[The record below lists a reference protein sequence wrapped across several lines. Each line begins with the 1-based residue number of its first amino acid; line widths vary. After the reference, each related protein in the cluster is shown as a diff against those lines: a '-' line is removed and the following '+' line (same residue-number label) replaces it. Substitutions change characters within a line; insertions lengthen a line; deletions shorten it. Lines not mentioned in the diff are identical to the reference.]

1 MSELPSSPPSD
12 PADAIAYYKLQYE
25 QLETELTEFQ
35 ASSQE
40 LETELEK
47 DVEAAERRERLLQEK
62 VESLGFE
69 VEEWKTKYKQSK
81 NEANAAQ
88 NTLQKEITSLR
99 DVNRTMQLQL
109 RDIEV
114 QHDDIERQARNTF
127 SSLEDMESKFNMS
140 IERGVMMEEEIKIG
154 EKEREQLRIE
164 TQRLRDEFSD
174 LKVEAEIMQEKLR
187 KRQFPSITT
196 DYTAPNTPSFG
207 PFATS
212 PRSTTSSPL
221 INTPPDTKSVS
232 TTDTVSE
239 TPTPPSP
246 PMSEASATARTGLN
260 IPMNI
265 PHNKLK
271 LPVGNSSMTP
281 QPALSRYTSG
291 TVRNSRAP
299 TPNGNSI
306 MRTATPAVIRQTRQQ
321 APPTRGLPNSTS
333 LTHIRSLTAQMQ
345 RLEQRVQ
352 SARSKLPAPVTT
364 PPHTTSRTI
373 SAMGSNYVPP
383 SVTLRNRQRTTGSTA
398 SASTTSSMTGEET
411 LTRYPPRVSASGI
424 SRLSFAPVANR
435 DGNDSSQHSSRPPS
449 RPGSRASGSIYDRP
463 PSRPIANR
471 PSANTPIGHYSQAQ
485 LADARRARSS
495 MGGNFAD
502 RHGEGRPHAHSQSV
516 SYVGYG
522 VDENRESDYSTPNR
536 RGTLSGF
543 ESTVDPSLSVLP
555 RRKSG
560 GQSLSMSGLPM
571 PRRTSTSH
579 GFREEDERILD
590 PRPPSG
596 LNRTPTVPTGRPR
609 KLSGVGECY

>member
-12 PADAIAYYKLQYE
+12 PVDAIAYYKLQYE
-25 QLETELTEFQ
+25 QLENELTEFQ

-40 LETELEK
+40 LEAELEK

-99 DVNRTMQLQL
+99 DANRTMQLQL

-127 SSLEDMESKFNMS
+127 SSLEDMESKFNIS

-164 TQRLRDEFSD
+164 TQRLRDELSD
-174 LKVEAEIMQEKLR
+174 LKVEADIMQGKLR
-187 KRQFPSITT
+187 KRQFPTITT
-196 DYTAPNTPSFG
+196 DYTAPSTPSFE

-212 PRSTTSSPL
+212 PRSTASSPL

-260 IPMNI
+260 TPMNA

-271 LPVGNSSMTP
+271 LPAGNSSATP
-281 QPALSRYTSG
+281 KQALSRYASG
-291 TVRNSRAP
+291 TGRNSRGA
-299 TPNGNSI
+299 TPNGNSN
-306 MRTATPAVIRQTRQQ
+306 RAATPAVIRQTRQK
-321 APPTRGLPNSTS
+321 ALPTRGLPNSTS

-352 SARSKLPAPVTT
+352 SARSKLPAPVATPPTTT
-364 PPHTTSRTI
+364 PRTT

-383 SVTLRNRQRTTGSTA
+383 SITMRSRKRTTGSTA

-411 LTRYPPRVSASGI
+411 STKHIPRVSVSGI
-424 SRLSFAPVANR
+424 SRLSFGQVGNR

-463 PSRPIANR
+463 PSRSTTGR
-471 PSANTPIGHYSQAQ
+471 PGAKTPIGHYSQSQ
-485 LADARRARSS
+485 MADSRRARSG
-495 MGGNFAD
+495 MGGNYAD
-502 RHGEGRPHAHSQSV
+502 RHGESRPHAHSQSV
-516 SYVGYG
+516 SYIGYG
-522 VDENRESDYSTPNR
+522 LDENHQSDHSTPTR
-536 RGTLSGF
+536 RGSGIEGTGIPPLSG
-543 ESTVDPSLSVLP
+543 LP

-560 GQSLSMSGLPM
+560 GQSLSMTSLPM

-579 GFREEDERILD
+579 GFREEDERIIN
-590 PRPPSG
+590 PRQPTG
-596 LNRTPTVPTGRPR
+596 LNRAPAAPTGRPR

>member
-12 PADAIAYYKLQYE
+12 PVDAIAYYKLQYE

-40 LETELEK
+40 LEAELEK

-88 NTLQKEITSLR
+88 NKLQKEITSLR
-99 DVNRTMQLQL
+99 DANRTMQLQL

-164 TQRLRDEFSD
+164 TQRLRDELSD
-174 LKVEAEIMQEKLR
+174 LKVEADIMQGKLR

-196 DYTAPNTPSFG
+196 DYTAPCTPSFE
-207 PFATS
+207 PFSTS
-212 PRSTTSSPL
+212 PRSTASSPL
-221 INTPPDTKSVS
+221 INTPPDTKSIS

-246 PMSEASATARTGLN
+246 PMSEASATARTGVST
-260 IPMNI
+260 PMNL
-265 PHNKLK
+265 PRSKLK
-271 LPVGNSSMTP
+271 LPAGNSSSTP
-281 QPALSRYTSG
+281 KPAISRYVSG
-291 TVRNSRAP
+291 TVRSSRGT
-299 TPNGNSI
+299 TPNGNSQ
-306 MRTATPAVIRQTRQQ
+306 MRSATPAVIRQTKQK

-364 PPHTTSRTI
+364 PPHTTTRTP
-373 SAMGSNYVPP
+373 SAMGNNYLPP
-383 SVTLRNRQRTTGSTA
+383 SLTVRGRKRTTGSTA
-398 SASTTSSMTGEET
+398 SLSTTSSMTGEET
-411 LTRYPPRVSASGI
+411 STKHAPKVSVSGI
-424 SRLSFAPVANR
+424 GRLSFGPAGSR
-435 DGNDSSQHSSRPPS
+435 DGNDSSQYSS

-463 PSRPIANR
+463 PSRS
-471 PSANTPIGHYSQAQ
+471 SAGRLGAKTPIGSYSQSQ
-485 LADARRARSS
+485 IADSRRARSS
-495 MGGNFAD
+495 IGGSYAD
-502 RHGEGRPHAHSQSV
+502 RHGDGRPHTHSQSV
-516 SYVGYG
+516 SHIGYG
-522 VDENRESDYSTPNR
+522 VDENRGSDTSIPIR
-536 RGTLSGF
+536 RGTVNGLDGTSIPMLSG
-543 ESTVDPSLSVLP
+543 LP

-579 GFREEDERILD
+579 GFRADDERMAI
-590 PRPPSG
+590 PKQPAG
-596 LNRTPTVPTGRPR
+596 INRTPTAPTGRPR
-609 KLSGVGECY
+609 RLSGVGECY

>member
-12 PADAIAYYKLQYE
+12 PVDAIAYYKLQYE

-40 LETELEK
+40 LEAELEK

-99 DVNRTMQLQL
+99 EANRAMQLQL

-164 TQRLRDEFSD
+164 TQRLRDELSD
-174 LKVEAEIMQEKLR
+174 LKVEADIMQDKLR
-187 KRQFPSITT
+187 KRQYPSITT
-196 DYTAPNTPSFG
+196 DYIAPSTPSFEHFG
-207 PFATS
+207 TS
-212 PRSTTSSPL
+212 PRSTASSPL
-221 INTPPDTKSVS
+221 INTPPDTKSIS
-232 TTDTVSE
+232 TTDTISE

-260 IPMNI
+260 TSMNV
-265 PHNKLK
+265 PQSKLK
-271 LPVGNSSMTP
+271 MPAGNSSATSKP
-281 QPALSRYTSG
+281 GLSRYVSG
-291 TVRNSRAP
+291 TVRNSRGA
-299 TPNGNSI
+299 TPNGNSK
-306 MRTATPAVIRQTRQQ
+306 MRSATPAVIRQTKQK

-352 SARSKLPAPVTT
+352 SARSKLPAPVTS
-364 PPHTTSRTI
+364 PSHTTS
-373 SAMGSNYVPP
+373 AMGNDYMPP
-383 SVTLRNRQRTTGSTA
+383 GVAVRSRKRTTGSTA

-411 LTRYPPRVSASGI
+411 STKHLPRVSVSGI
-424 SRLSFAPVANR
+424 GRLSFGPVASR
-435 DGNDSSQHSSRPPS
+435 DGHDSSRHSSRPPS

-463 PSRPIANR
+463 PSRSTASR
-471 PSANTPIGHYSQAQ
+471 PGAKTPTAHSSQSQ
-485 LADARRARSS
+485 VVDSIRARSS
-495 MGGNFAD
+495 LGGNYAD
-502 RHGEGRPHAHSQSV
+502 RHGDGRPHTHSQSV
-516 SYVGYG
+516 SHIGYG
-522 VDENRESDYSTPNR
+522 VDENRGSDYSTPPGR
-536 RGTLSGF
+536 RGTVNGSEGLSITPLSG
-543 ESTVDPSLSVLP
+543 LP

-571 PRRTSTSH
+571 TRRTSTTH
-579 GFREEDERILD
+579 GFREEDERIID
-590 PRPPSG
+590 PRQPAG
-596 LNRTPTVPTGRPR
+596 LNRAPTAPSGRPR

>member
-12 PADAIAYYKLQYE
+12 PVDAIAYYKLQYE
-25 QLETELTEFQ
+25 QLENELTEFQ

-40 LETELEK
+40 LEAELEK

-69 VEEWKTKYKQSK
+69 VEEWKKKYKQSK

-88 NTLQKEITSLR
+88 TTLQKEITSLR
-99 DVNRTMQLQL
+99 DANRTMQLQL

-164 TQRLRDEFSD
+164 TQRLRDELSD
-174 LKVEAEIMQEKLR
+174 LKVEADIMQDKLR

-196 DYTAPNTPSFG
+196 DYTAPSTPSFE
-207 PFATS
+207 PFGTS
-212 PRSTTSSPL
+212 PRSTASSPI
-221 INTPPDTKSVS
+221 INTPPDTKSIS

-246 PMSEASATARTGLN
+246 PMSEASATARHGLN
-260 IPMNI
+260 TSMN
-265 PHNKLK
+265 PPQSNLK
-271 LPVGNSSMTP
+271 LPAANASATSKQG
-281 QPALSRYTSG
+281 LSRYVSG
-291 TVRNSRAP
+291 TVRSSRGT
-299 TPNGNSI
+299 TPNGNSKA
-306 MRTATPAVIRQTRQQ
+306 RSATPAVIRQTKQK

-364 PPHTTSRTI
+364 PPHTTPRTI
-373 SAMGSNYVPP
+373 SAMGQNYLPP
-383 SVTLRNRQRTTGSTA
+383 TGTIRGRKRTTGSTA
-398 SASTTSSMTGEET
+398 SVSTTSSMTGDEPSVKH
-411 LTRYPPRVSASGI
+411 LPRVSVSGI
-424 SRLSFAPVANR
+424 SRLSFGPVANR

-449 RPGSRASGSIYDRP
+449 RPGSRASGSLYERP
-463 PSRPIANR
+463 PSRSTLSR
-471 PSANTPIGHYSQAQ
+471 PGAKTPVSSYAQSQIV
-485 LADARRARSS
+485 DSRRAKSS
-495 MGGNFAD
+495 MGGNYGD
-502 RHGEGRPHAHSQSV
+502 RHGDGRPHTHSQSV
-516 SYVGYG
+516 SYIGYG
-522 VDENRESDYSTPNR
+522 VDENRESTYTTPVR
-536 RGTLSGF
+536 RGTVHESSGGTPLS
-543 ESTVDPSLSVLP
+543 SLP

-571 PRRTSTSH
+571 PRRTSTSQ
-579 GFREEDERILD
+579 GFREEDERMIVN
-590 PRPPSG
+590 PRQPAG
-596 LNRTPTVPTGRPR
+596 LNRTPTAPTGRQR

>member
-1 MSELPSSPPSD
+1 MSESISFSD

-25 QLETELTEFQ
+25 QLEAELTEFQ

-40 LETELEK
+40 LEAELEK

-88 NTLQKEITSLR
+88 NKLQKEITSLR
-99 DVNRTMQLQL
+99 DANRKMQLQL

-114 QHDDIERQARNTF
+114 QHDDIERQARNTY

-164 TQRLRDEFSD
+164 TQRLRDELSD
-174 LKVEAEIMQEKLR
+174 LKVEADIMQGQLR
-187 KRQFPSITT
+187 KRQYPPPITT
-196 DYTAPNTPSFG
+196 DYPVPNTPSFE

-212 PRSTTSSPL
+212 PRSTASSPI

-260 IPMNI
+260 ISMSLP
-265 PHNKLK
+265 PSKLK
-271 LPVGNSSMTP
+271 LPSSSTP
-281 QPALSRYTSG
+281 KTAMSRYVSG
-291 TVRNSRAP
+291 SAVRNSGEI
-299 TPNGNSI
+299 TPSGSSK
-306 MRTATPAVIRQTRQQ
+306 MRSATPAVIRQTRQK
-321 APPTRGLPNSTS
+321 APPTRGLPTSTS
-333 LTHIRSLTAQMQ
+333 LSHIRSLTAQMQ

-364 PPHTTSRTI
+364 PTSARTI
-373 SAMGSNYVPP
+373 SAMGNNYVPP
-383 SVTLRNRQRTTGSTA
+383 SLTLKGGRRAAGSTA
-398 SASTTSSMTGEET
+398 SASTTSSMTGDDPW
-411 LTRYPPRVSASGI
+411 TRNTPKVSASGMG
-424 SRLSFAPVANR
+424 RFSFGPAN
-435 DGNDSSQHSSRPPS
+435 DGSQYSSRPSS
-449 RPGSRASGSIYDRP
+449 RPGSRASASIYDRP
-463 PSRPIANR
+463 PSRS
-471 PSANTPIGHYSQAQ
+471 SAGCLGAKTPTGNCSQSQ
-485 LADARRARSS
+485 IEDFKRARSS
-495 MGGNFAD
+495 IGGSYAD
-502 RHGEGRPHAHSQSV
+502 RHGEGRPHAYSQST
-516 SYVGYG
+516 SRVGHG
-522 VDENRESDYSTPNR
+522 VDGSRGSPCAIPGR
-536 RGTLSGF
+536 RGTVNGF
-543 ESTVDPSLSVLP
+543 EGTSIPLLSALP

-560 GQSLSMSGLPM
+560 GQSLSLTGLPM

-579 GFREEDERILD
+579 DLRADDERIVNAKQ
-590 PRPPSG
+590 STTI
-596 LNRTPTVPTGRPR
+596 NRTPTAPSRRPR
-609 KLSGVGECY
+609 RLSGVGECY